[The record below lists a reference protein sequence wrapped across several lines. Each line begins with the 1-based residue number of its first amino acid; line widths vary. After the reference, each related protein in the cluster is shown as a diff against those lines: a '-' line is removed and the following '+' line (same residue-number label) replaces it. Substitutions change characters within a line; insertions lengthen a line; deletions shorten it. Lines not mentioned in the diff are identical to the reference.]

1 MLVGLGLSA
10 ISILPMFL
18 FNDDKTLGIDSE
30 AYQELMALEG
40 SAALYDVLATLVC
53 CRSPSMGC
61 LDAEWMQLR
70 ACRNPQIALHV
81 SPSAVKKFQQQKLSG
96 SLLCDNKNY

>member
-30 AYQELMALEG
+30 AYQELLALEG
-40 SAALYDVLATLVC
+40 NSC
-53 CRSPSMGC
+53 
-61 LDAEWMQLR
+61 
-70 ACRNPQIALHV
+70 NPRDRIDIY
-81 SPSAVKKFQQQKLSG
+81 SK
-96 SLLCDNKNY
+96 SLG